1 MTTNQ
6 GTTLRLLF
14 PQWQGGNNP
23 AYIFGAEL
31 LNWLAPPAA
40 GPVEQ
45 VDVARPEA
53 PLNLEE
59 GIIGRHAVFEQ
70 AAHARRLID
79 KHDPERLIVLGGDCG
94 VDLAPFA
101 YLSERYDDLA
111 VLWLDTHP
119 DIMIKEVYPNSHAH
133 VMGSLMGQG
142 DEQMASLVRRPVKP
156 ENTFFA
162 GRLDTDESL
171 PAVLAM
177 ETEFFNRLNLRGA
190 SPDELAETSEPILN
204 WIASIRSKHI
214 AIHFD
219 LDVLDPFLFRSLLFS
234 NPDPNVPTIVG
245 SPSGR
250 MKINQVIRLLD
261 DVSKH
266 IEIVG
271 LGITEHLPWDALN
284 LKQMLT
290 NLPLLKS

>member
-1 MTTNQ
+1 
-6 GTTLRLLF
+6 
-14 PQWQGGNNP
+14 
-23 AYIFGAEL
+23 
-31 LNWLAPPAA
+31 
-40 GPVEQ
+40 
-45 VDVARPEA
+45 
-53 PLNLEE
+53 LNLEE

-290 NLPLLKS
+290 NLPLLKKLTSMIGAAIAAHLNQTLKVRIC